1 MSFMDFITDNW
12 GMFIIL
18 IGFIIALSMDVHLE
32 ERMIRRIIVT
42 IVLLVVYTTSCY
54 IESYYGE
61 LPYRTVIRG
70 ILSALNYG
78 LISFIILNAIF
89 IMFPQNKLW
98 LFFPAVINTL
108 ACIISIPTKIV
119 FSFSEDNHF
128 ARGPLGYLPYI
139 VNTLYLTYLFYCLFK
154 RRRHQL
160 EEFVMLMYIMATLVI
175 CLVMPLF
182 YDGPISGWFYLT
194 ISSDLVLYYI
204 YLLQQY
210 TKRDPL
216 TGLLNRQ
223 SYNADSDKYQSRI
236 KSIIT
241 MDMDGLKELNDSEG
255 HAAGDLALKTLAECF
270 WKAAE
275 RNCRIYRI
283 GGDEYA
289 ALLVDCSEEQVKEY
303 IRRVK
308 EEVAKTS
315 YSCSVGYAMKD
326 SKTSIEEAYKKADAN
341 LYVEKKEYYISSGKN
356 KRR

>member
-54 IESYYGE
+54 VESYYGD
-61 LPYRTVIRG
+61 LPYRTAIRG

-78 LISFIILNAIF
+78 LISFIILNAILT
-89 IMFPQNKLW
+89 MFPQNKLW
-98 LFFPAVINTL
+98 LFFPAVINTV

-139 VNTLYLTYLFYCLFK
+139 ANTLYLTYLFYCLFK
-154 RRRHQL
+154 RRRDQL

-194 ISSDLVLYYI
+194 ISSDLVNAFTDDPD
-204 YLLQQY
+204 LL
-210 TKRDPL
+210 D
-216 TGLLNRQ
+216 
-223 SYNADSDKYQSRI
+223 
-236 KSIIT
+236 
-241 MDMDGLKELNDSEG
+241 
-255 HAAGDLALKTLAECF
+255 
-270 WKAAE
+270 
-275 RNCRIYRI
+275 
-283 GGDEYA
+283 
-289 ALLVDCSEEQVKEY
+289 
-303 IRRVK
+303 RVF
-308 EEVAKTS
+308 S
-315 YSCSVGYAMKD
+315 
-326 SKTSIEEAYKKADAN
+326 
-341 LYVEKKEYYISSGKN
+341 ISSDDEDDNELLSDIMKN
-356 KRR
+356 EDTNVSLNKMLTDITTAQEYLSSSSGRELMVAMAQRSLSGLVE